1 MQAYRTHSV
10 VHNGQVVVQLPEGF
24 ENTDVEIIVLK
35 SSTTSIDNLR
45 EKGKFDKYFG
55 ILKTGLTIEE
65 IDDQLKILRDEWER
79 PIF

>member
-35 SSTTSIDNLR
+35 SSPKSKSSQLK
-45 EKGKFDKYFG
+45 KGKFRRYYG
-55 ILKTGLTIEE
+55 ILKSGLTIDE
-65 IDDQLKILRDEWER
+65 IDAQLNKIREEWER
-79 PIF
+79 PTY